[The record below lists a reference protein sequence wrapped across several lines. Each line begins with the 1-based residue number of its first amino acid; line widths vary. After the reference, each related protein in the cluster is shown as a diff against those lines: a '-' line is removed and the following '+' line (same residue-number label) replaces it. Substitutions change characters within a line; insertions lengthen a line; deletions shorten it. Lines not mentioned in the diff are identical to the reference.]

1 MAGAKH
7 TTVFDVSLE
16 DLWDVITDYDGYAD
30 FVEGLESIE
39 VTKRQGKDVFA
50 NYTVSMFGKKVRYT
64 LKHTE
69 NPKKGLKWEMT
80 EGEFFKFNNGAW
92 DLKSLGDD
100 QVEATYT
107 VDVGFPLLVPKAIVN
122 TLTGTQLPSMMK
134 AFEDRA
140 KEKSKKKPAKA
151 AKSAAAKKSVG
162 KKK

>member
-7 TTVFDVSLE
+7 TTVFNVSIE
-16 DLWDVITDYDGYAD
+16 QLWDVISDYEGYAD

-39 VTKRQGKDVFA
+39 VTKREGNEVWADYV
-50 NYTVSMFGKKVRYT
+50 VSMFGKKVHYT

-69 NPKKGLKWEMT
+69 TPKKKLVWEMT
-80 EGEFFKFNNGAW
+80 EGEMFKFNNGGW
-92 DLKSLGDD
+92 DLKEKGDK
-100 QVEATYT
+100 VEATYT
-107 VDVGFPLLVPKAIVN
+107 VDVGFPLFVPKAIVN

-140 KEKSKKKPAKA
+140 KATASKPKKA
-151 AKSAAAKKSVG
+151 AKG